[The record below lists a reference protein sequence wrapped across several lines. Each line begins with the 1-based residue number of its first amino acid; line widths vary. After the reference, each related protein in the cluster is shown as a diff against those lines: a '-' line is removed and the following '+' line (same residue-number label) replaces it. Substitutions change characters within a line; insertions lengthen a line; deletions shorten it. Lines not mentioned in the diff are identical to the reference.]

1 MLPGEDKLSFP
12 AIGWVRSCNTLV
24 SITFIVRLMN
34 TLDLTLIYLPF
45 DEYTRSYTYYDLISI
60 LYLLWSYTYYI
71 YPFFARYPFFVVCFS
86 LLSRVPAL
94 LVKCYKFLKSFLWE
108 CRQSSVM
115 YLIPSSAACNYSHVY
130 FRECL
135 VLRFLPSNRQRWWWH
150 MAASNVCLEVK
161 PITLLASHELYS
173 GFAFTGTIKN
183 ELS

>member
-1 MLPGEDKLSFP
+1 MGLSFFHSGIGSMLPGEDKLSFP

-86 LLSRVPAL
+86 FHYSCNSGRVKALQQFGGGTETGPRLSREGFFLNGGGCEHQFDFSDSLHSFLAL
-94 LVKCYKFLKSFLWE
+94 IRQNFLKWWSHY
-108 CRQSSVM
+108 
-115 YLIPSSAACNYSHVY
+115 YLFHS
-130 FRECL
+130 
-135 VLRFLPSNRQRWWWH
+135 
-150 MAASNVCLEVK
+150 
-161 PITLLASHELYS
+161 
-173 GFAFTGTIKN
+173 
-183 ELS
+183 